1 LPLICVA
8 LIACFTVLGVSAWF
22 ALKQWTTSL
31 PTFLVL
37 RMAESPTDEASNELL
52 RRLSSGSI
60 TGDNVSRVIGLT
72 LPEVTL
78 ELRSPFPAKAS
89 QIARVA
95 HRSRLPA
102 NEWKTTAEQ
111 LALIVDGA
119 PVEKLTWVQDSGVG
133 TSIGGLAALRIPALA
148 EGTHEIEVKGEIV
161 VNRRNDAGDTEVFR
175 RPFALKQQLKNE
187 KRLKDFASVKSGH
200 LQSQRIGQGLA
211 AVLETRR
218 VPSDSKYQLQIFELG
233 VDEQIVASVW
243 IRSDKKGPFMRVGD
257 FVTESNARRRA
268 INMPHYFLFGPLDG
282 LEENGRIEIKLVPDT
297 ALALQKK
304 KKEFF
309 GGTIQW
315 SSLKLLKHE
324 NGNSSRAIRPSP
336 PSKVGKVKIK
346 A

>member
-1 LPLICVA
+1 MSVA
-8 LIACFTVLGVSAWF
+8 SIACIVVLGGSAWF
-22 ALKQWTTSL
+22 TLKQWTKDL
-31 PTFLVL
+31 PTFLLV

-60 TGDNVSRVIGLT
+60 DGDLVSRVIGLT
-72 LPEVTL
+72 LPEITL

-89 QIARVA
+89 QIARLA
-95 HRSRLPA
+95 HATRLPI

-111 LALIVDGA
+111 LAIFVDGS

-133 TSIGGLAALRIPALA
+133 TSVGGLAALKVPALA
-148 EGTHEIEVKGEIV
+148 EGLHEIEVKGDV
-161 VNRRNDAGDTEVFR
+161 VVSRRNEAGGAEVFR
-175 RPFALKQQLKNE
+175 RPFALSQQFKAE
-187 KRLKDFASVKSGH
+187 KRLRDYVSVKSGH

-218 VPSDSKYQLQIFELG
+218 VSSDSKYQLQIFELG

-243 IRSDKKGPFMRVGD
+243 IRSDKKGPFTRVGD
-257 FVTESNARRRA
+257 FVTESNARRRVSK
-268 INMPHYFLFGPLDG
+268 PHFFLFGSLNG
-282 LEENGRIEIKLVPDT
+282 LEENGRVEVKLVPDT
-297 ALALQKK
+297 ALALKRK

-309 GGTIQW
+309 GGTVQW
-315 SSLKLLKHE
+315 SSLKLFKQE
-324 NGNSSRAIRPSP
+324 NGSGSRAIRPSP